1 MKKFFHL
8 VASLSIICGLC
19 AAVLAYVNDVTKDA
33 IRDVVAN
40 KARDAVK
47 AVLPSGA
54 VTLEQFGEDVFVG
67 KNDKGAVIGYAAKGI
82 GTGGYGGDIVL
93 MVGFNDDGQ
102 TLVGY
107 RTLSASET
115 PGLGMKLNAPEFAG
129 QFADKNACSLSV
141 RKDGGEIEAITSA
154 TITSRAVCR
163 ALSDAQARLSSARK
177 GH

>member
-54 VTLEQFGEDVFVG
+54 VTLEQLGENVFVG

-115 PGLGMKLNAPEFAG
+115 PGLGMKLKTPEFAD
-129 QFADKNACSLSV
+129 QFK
-141 RKDGGEIEAITSA
+141 AITSA

>member
-54 VTLEQFGEDVFVG
+54 VTLEQLGEDVFVG
-67 KNDKGAVIGYAAKGI
+67 KNDKGAVIGYAAKGKD
-82 GTGGYGGDIVL
+82 GGGYGGDIEL
-93 MVGFNDDGQ
+93 MVGFRPDKKTVVCYK
-102 TLVGY
+102 TL
-107 RTLSASET
+107 AAAET
-115 PGLGMKLNAPEFAG
+115 PGLGMKLKTPEFAG
-129 QFADKNACSLSV
+129 QFIGKDGRSLKV
-141 RKDGGEIEAITSA
+141 KKDGGEIEAITSA
-154 TITSRAVCR
+154 TITSRAVCH
-163 ALSDAQARLSSARK
+163 AIADAQSKLK
-177 GH
+177 